1 MTHPTW
7 SSGHSEVAHAH
18 CISQQSC
25 PICESSAMRIG
36 VRQGSGLVLV
46 EEKCRSCSYKGGWHR
61 WTGEAGE
68 RLGHAGIHM
77 AQQFLPII
85 WPSYRPLRPSLDG
98 LIQGVTG
105 PSTVP
110 SNCPL
115 KARRDGDGTHIMAAH
130 ICRKYGHSAQP

>member
-1 MTHPTW
+1 
-7 SSGHSEVAHAH
+7 
-18 CISQQSC
+18 
-25 PICESSAMRIG
+25 MRIG

-61 WTGEAGE
+61 WTGKAGE
-68 RLGHAGIHM
+68 RLGCAGIHM

-85 WPSYRPLRPSLDG
+85 RLSYGPLWPSLDG

-115 KARRDGDGTHIMAAH
+115 KARQDGDRTRIMAAR
-130 ICRKYGHSAQP
+130 IPINTGTVLSPMYECQKAATT